1 MEAET
6 LILVQ
11 MKSTVI
17 LVATTLNPSI
27 APKDVGIDVR
37 VKVIEATWLWKSDV
51 GNIYYKYE
59 DIIPIKKGD
68 DVKGLLK
75 WKFY

>member
-1 MEAET
+1 VVGINMEAET

-37 VKVIEATWLWKSDV
+37 VKVIEAT
-51 GNIYYKYE
+51 
-59 DIIPIKKGD
+59 
-68 DVKGLLK
+68 
-75 WKFY
+75 